1 MFSCIS
7 ESRAA
12 HEKMMIRAPIA
23 GTALK
28 IDVKVGE
35 LATPSSEQPLVVLDD
50 VSALRVRARVDEQDF
65 GEVKIGQSV
74 LVRTADFPG
83 SEFAGKV
90 SSVAPIVER
99 GDINL
104 RGERNS
110 SVTQIVEF
118 IIDLTAFGQL
128 AVVMKV
134 DVYFRHFDSLH

>member
-1 MFSCIS
+1 M
-7 ESRAA
+7 
-12 HEKMMIRAPIA
+12 
-23 GTALK
+23 G
-28 IDVKVGE
+28 
-35 LATPSSEQPLVVLDD
+35 D
-50 VSALRVRARVDEQDF
+50 VSALRVRAQVDEQDF

-128 AVVMKV
+128 AVGMKV